1 MNWLNK
7 LERKMGKFYIRNL
20 MLIIISGTVLVY
32 GLTLLSNNFA
42 LVNNI
47 TLIPSKVMEGEVWR
61 LITFI
66 FVPESY
72 TIISFIFSMYFYYL
86 AGTGLEHEWGE
97 FKFNLYYFVGMI
109 ATIILSFI
117 TGARATGTFINLSL
131 FLAFA
136 KIYPNFQILLFYII
150 PVKVKYIAIFNWIL
164 IGYNLIFAASMGERI
179 LTLVPLLNFF
189 LFFGKDIL
197 TGTKS
202 GAVNYR
208 RQQKF
213 KAQVK
218 EREIIHKCVVCGI
231 TEKDNPKMDFRYCSK
246 CSGKKCYCENHI
258 RNHEHK

>member
-7 LERKMGKFYIRNL
+7 LQRKIGKFYIRNL

-32 GLTLLSNNFA
+32 GFTMLSGEFT

-47 TLIPSKVMEGEVWR
+47 SLVPSKVMQGEVWR
-61 LITFI
+61 LVTFI
-66 FVPESY
+66 FVPQSFS
-72 TIISFIFSMYFYYL
+72 IISFIFSMYFYYL

-97 FKFNLYYFVGMI
+97 FKFNFYYFIGVI
-109 ATIILSFI
+109 ATIVVSMV
-117 TGARATGTFINLSL
+117 TGATATGEFINLSL

-136 KIYPNFQILLFYII
+136 KIYPNYQVLLFYII
-150 PVKVKYIAIFNWIL
+150 PIKVKYLAIFNWVI
-164 IGYNLIFAASMGERI
+164 IGYNFIFAESMAARI
-179 LTLVPLLNFF
+179 LTLVPLINFF
-189 LFFGKDIL
+189 IFFGKDIV

-213 KAQVK
+213 KSQVK
-218 EREIIHKCVVCGI
+218 EREIFHKCEICGV
-231 TEKDNPKMDFRYCSK
+231 TEKDDPKMEFRYCSK